1 MPFMPNEV
9 AVRDPI
15 DKAKRLRRCVDAGGK
30 RFNRRLN
37 NNDDGTGQK
46 NNHDEALVILCWP
59 ATAVDA
65 EKKWVKMRLSPA
77 VARRWRYRCSKHV
90 RDASKN
96 FAAEISIESIWRNG
110 NGKHANGNVVLIYLL
125 SNGVSRARLISAES
139 IFSCGFLNSVLSQS
153 ARARVCAKYDRDK

>member
-1 MPFMPNEV
+1 MSENALVTGSSAAV
-9 AVRDPI
+9 AVSMFET
-15 DKAKRLRRCVDAGGK
+15 C
-30 RFNRRLN
+30 
-37 NNDDGTGQK
+37 
-46 NNHDEALVILCWP
+46 
-59 ATAVDA
+59 
-65 EKKWVKMRLSPA
+65 
-77 VARRWRYRCSKHV
+77 ARRF
-90 RDASKN
+90 KN